1 MMAQKLYLNIPV
13 DIQSLAS
20 YEATEEGPVPGQ
32 DKYFRLNRELT
43 GVMNRFE
50 NLPLDQEAD
59 ESLDQVSQASS
70 HHIFH
75 LERSYNIW
83 KVDEKFDFFCFYAV
97 SVQY

>member
-32 DKYFRLNRELT
+32 DKYFCLNRELT
-43 GVMNRFE
+43 GVVMNRFE
-50 NLPLDQEAD
+50 KLPQDQEAD

-75 LERSYNIW
+75 LERSYNI
-83 KVDEKFDFFCFYAV
+83 
-97 SVQY
+97 